1 MEMEKVVWK
10 KIAWIIAIATFL
22 GSLLTGTVDYA
33 VEQYKGD
40 QDRIK
45 LEAVCVEQK
54 HIKGEITEIR
64 SGNKYRDKQINEF
77 NGFIKEDQSWKIKDA
92 EWKGV
97 MSEIMKQS
105 LFYGKVEDVKSLQK
119 LSDDIKKGVSK
130 KKSE

>member
-54 HIKGEITEIR
+54 HIKEEITEIR